1 MSDSSDRL
9 RASLRKL
16 APAKPTDAPA
26 PQRPQH
32 NARDWQQYIETE
44 LDQMNRRLAAI
55 ENRMT
60 VIFYLVIIVSV
71 VMIVTDASAA
81 TKLLQGVLQMKP

>member
-1 MSDSSDRL
+1 MT
-9 RASLRKL
+9 
-16 APAKPTDAPA
+16 P
-26 PQRPQH
+26 RPSH

-55 ENRMT
+55 ESKMT

-71 VMIVTDASAA
+71 VMVITDADAA
-81 TKLLQGVLQMKP
+81 TALIKGVLQMKP

>member
-16 APAKPTDAPA
+16 APAPPPMTP
-26 PQRPQH
+26 RPSH

-55 ENRMT
+55 ESKMT

-71 VMIVTDASAA
+71 VMVITDADAA
-81 TKLLQGVLQMKP
+81 TALIKGVLQMKP